1 MERISV
7 SALRAGM
14 VLPILQ
20 FGWPAAFATLVEP
33 DAYYV
38 VTTEHPE
45 NSMRLSLAHRNP
57 ACARVLPLCL
67 TFEARSTPYSVVIMA
82 DAAIRGKIWDPRAC
96 PDCSS
101 CNKCPPHRT
110 GHTTCPP
117 SFQPRSPTAIRC
129 ARGPSARRQSIS
141 ATTSGLTQRPRKDP
155 RVDPERV

>member
-20 FGWPAAFATLVEP
+20 FGGPAAFATLVEP

-38 VTTEHPE
+38 VTAEHPE

-82 DAAIRGKIWDPRAC
+82 DAAIRGKIWDPHVLTAVRAINVPLTA
-96 PDCSS
+96 PD
-101 CNKCPPHRT
+101 T
-110 GHTTCPP
+110 PP

-155 RVDPERV
+155 RLDPERV